1 MNPEELFK
9 YSETPASSDPWGTA
23 QRYLNR
29 ELLDGLRRGPMEGIS
44 DLEVALAITQQIHDD
59 LMAYGTGGGED
70 LNNDECKIALRALNA
85 TLTRL
90 GLKDTIPFRDYTS
103 FRSYWE
109 GNGAYGSWAARRKII
124 TELFE
129 PIFTQLYSLMDG
141 FVGIPSIAQSALSAI
156 SDPTVIQEHLRRL
169 DSSIKNDPRLA
180 VSVAKDLV
188 ESTAKLV
195 LRERGF
201 PYSDLDDLPALVSRS
216 QKALMLHAAG
226 ITSATEEAQ
235 VLKSILGSLAH
246 LTQGVAELRNTVG
259 VGHGRDNI
267 PEWIRPR
274 HARLAAG
281 AASTWCNLMLE
292 TLGDLEAP
300 WRASPPA
307 SE

>member
-188 ESTAKLV
+188 ESTANLSS
-195 LRERGF
+195 ENEDS
-201 PYSDLDDLPALVSRS
+201 PIPIWMIS
-216 QKALMLHAAG
+216 QL
-226 ITSATEEAQ
+226 
-235 VLKSILGSLAH
+235 
-246 LTQGVAELRNTVG
+246 
-259 VGHGRDNI
+259 
-267 PEWIRPR
+267 
-274 HARLAAG
+274 
-281 AASTWCNLMLE
+281 
-292 TLGDLEAP
+292 
-300 WRASPPA
+300 
-307 SE
+307 